1 MVNTRKGGNAI
12 MNYTVIV
19 FLLCQ
24 CSSAILEQ
32 AKNTQ
37 KNIIETNGGKMSP
50 KEKNRKERIIDCF
63 GFFAKLLKYGSAVYF
78 LLSLVLQIMVD
89 LKM

>member
-1 MVNTRKGGNAI
+1 
-12 MNYTVIV
+12 MNCTVIV

-24 CSSAILEQ
+24 CSAAILEQ

-37 KNIIETNGGKMSP
+37 KDFIETDGKKMSP
-50 KEKNRKERIIDCF
+50 KEKNRKERTIDCF
-63 GFFAKLLKYGSAVYF
+63 SFFAKLLKYGSAGYF

-89 LKM
+89 VQR